1 MREAYL
7 ILSSVISESGL
18 SSIPSEVLTGSG
30 ARSKA
35 RINNLRIADNKRLL
49 SVTSLRKSKVLVIA
63 SLYICRVERVI
74 YNNHQV

>member
-18 SSIPSEVLTGSG
+18 SYIPSEVLTGSG

-49 SVTSLRKSKVLVIA
+49 SVTSLRKSKVIA

-74 YNNHQV
+74 YDNHQV